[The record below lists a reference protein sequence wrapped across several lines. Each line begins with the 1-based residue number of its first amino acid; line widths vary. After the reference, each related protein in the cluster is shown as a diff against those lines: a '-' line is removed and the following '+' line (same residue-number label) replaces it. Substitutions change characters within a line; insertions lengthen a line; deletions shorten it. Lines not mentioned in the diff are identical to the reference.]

1 MEPTAPGTPGYPRMT
16 MDYVNEKPTKE
27 PVEAVKKWWPGLL
40 LLIPAFFLWMWAT
53 NPMVVVVDGIGEVEV
68 PATSALLTYSV
79 LGQGA
84 DPTSAINDAN
94 NKIISTQVVLQNVE
108 QGDISQ
114 SQVQVA
120 PSAAGGYQAVIS
132 VGAKTA
138 DVSALQDFISR
149 LYAAGAIVVS
159 QPILSVNA
167 PETYEDQAFNLAL
180 KDAKKKAGEMG
191 NKNWRF
197 IRRMTGISQTGAS
210 STSTSTKGADYDT
223 ELSNPETINSAVF
236 KVSQAVTVSYKMW

>member
-1 MEPTAPGTPGYPRMT
+1 METTAPTNANYPRMT
-16 MDYVNEKPTKE
+16 WLSY
-27 PVEAVKKWWPGLL
+27 LL

-79 LGQGA
+79 LGQGTVPA
-84 DPTSAINDAN
+84 SAINDAN
-94 NKIISTQVVLQNVE
+94 NKVIATEVVLQNID
-108 QGDISQ
+108 QGNMSK

-132 VGAKTA
+132 VGAKTS
-138 DVSALQDFISR
+138 DVSALQDLISK

-159 QPILSVNA
+159 QPILSVNEPKA
-167 PETYEDQAFNLAL
+167 YEDQAFALAL
-180 KDAKKKAGEMG
+180 KDAKQKAGEMG

-210 STSTSTKGADYDT
+210 STSTSTKSPDIAPQTD
-223 ELSNPETINSAVF
+223 NPGTVGSSVF

>member
-1 MEPTAPGTPGYPRMT
+1 MEPAAQAPGTYPRMT
-16 MDYVNEKPTKE
+16 MHEVEDQPVKE
-27 PVEAVKKWWPGLL
+27 FTGFKHWRLGL

-84 DPTSAINDAN
+84 DPTSAINDVN
-94 NKIISTQVVLQNVE
+94 NKVIATEVVLQNVG
-108 QGDISQ
+108 QGDISK

-138 DVSALQDFISR
+138 DISTLQDLISR

-159 QPILSVNA
+159 QPILSINE
-167 PETYEDQAFNLAL
+167 PEAYEDQAFNLAL
-180 KDAKKKAGEMG
+180 KDAKQKAGVLG

-210 STSTSTKGADYDT
+210 STSTSTKGADSDT
-223 ELSNPETINSAVF
+223 ETGNPETINSAVF